1 MTELG
6 INGGDGLKKP
16 HPALLDPEV
25 RKAIGHAIDKKTIVN
40 RVLDGLGK
48 PLETLSV
55 SPNPAWTPDI
65 PEADRFD
72 FDLDKAKQIL
82 EDAGYKDTDGD
93 GVREM
98 PGGGEPLNFR
108 YAVRT
113 DSEAGPP
120 TAEFITGWLKEIGI
134 ATTRKVYDDSA
145 LTVDHRQGRLRPLR
159 VGLGAVRGPG
169 PDAVVLHNA
178 TRSRAIPKD
187 PTNYYN
193 DANYCDPEYDKLYEQ
208 QKVELDADEA
218 RADRPRDAHAPSAVG
233 RVPHAVHVSGHPG
246 VPEGP
251 LRGLRPAAGQD
262 RARVLLEHVAVIRA
276 DEAGVGVG
284 LRGRRRQ

>member
-1 MTELG
+1 M
-6 INGGDGLKKP
+6 
-16 HPALLDPEV
+16 
-25 RKAIGHAIDKKTIVN
+25 N

-98 PGGGEPLNFR
+98 PGGGQPLNFR

-145 LTVDHRQGRLRPLR
+145 LTVVIGKGDYDLFVWGWVPF
-159 VGLGAVRGPG
+159 VD
-169 PDAVVLHNA
+169 PDPMLSYFQCDQIA
-178 TRSRAIPKD
+178 SDPKD

-193 DANYCDPEYDKLYEQ
+193 DANYCDPAYDKLY
-208 QKVELDADEA
+208 AA
-218 RADRPRDAHAPSAVG
+218 A
-233 RVPHAVHVSGHPG
+233 
-246 VPEGP
+246 EG
-251 LRGLRPAAGQD
+251 GA
-262 RARVLLEHVAVIRA
+262 
-276 DEAGVGVG
+276 
-284 LRGRRRQ
+284 GRRRSASRSSTRCSRAFSSGACTTRCTCIRTPRCTGRAASRASSGSRPRPGPCTTRTRRRHTR